1 MQNRSDTSFFARLI
15 APMLKQLERIAG
27 SSRGEHSLDDLKSE
41 AWIAAEEIRAQEGV
55 DYEPDDERLQDAIL
69 ARLRKAFGHFANRMM
84 RFALQLDHERDG
96 DDGEI
101 LPNSVAASLA
111 APDAYEPEVAIERAQ
126 ELDAHERALMQRFS
140 EAVAY
145 LRTFENFD
153 NDVQAVAMHLAIP
166 TTALRTR
173 LSRAEHVAATQS
185 SMFDGI
191 EVIARDFIPLRGRQQ
206 RSVRRASIRSRLIC
220 AFTRSLQLRLLPPNI
235 SLFSR

>member
-1 MQNRSDTSFFARLI
+1 MPNSDTSFFARLI
-15 APMLKQLERIAG
+15 APMLKQLERISG

-41 AWIAAEEIRAQEGV
+41 AWIAAEEIRAEDGV
-55 DYEPDDERLQDAIL
+55 DYEPDDAHLQDAIL
-69 ARLRKAFGHFANRMM
+69 TRLRKAFGHFANRMM

-96 DDGEI
+96 DDGEM

-126 ELDAHERALMQRFS
+126 ELDSHERALLQRFS

-153 NDVQAVAMHLAIP
+153 NDRKAVADHLEIP
-166 TTALRTR
+166 AATLRRR
-173 LSRAEHVAATQS
+173 LSRAEHVASSQP

-191 EVIARDFIPLRGRQQ
+191 EYISRDFVPLRGQRLRKLRTSQHRSGFTCWLY
-206 RSVRRASIRSRLIC
+206 RSV
-220 AFTRSLQLRLLPPNI
+220 QLRLLSAFPA
-235 SLFSR
+235 LFG